1 MGPWTPL
8 LFFLLVPARAFADYG
23 MVSPD
28 AIDFGKLVF
37 QNDGDTVYDRRSSL
51 GGAQGYTV
59 SVGTGV
65 TQWWDC
71 VVELGYDHAPAGDQP
86 SRLTQAVIDSTFELS
101 RPGENFVDA
110 SLYVEYGQTV
120 MRSNTSGANE
130 FTIGPAIGKDIGPTT
145 HTLNLFVTRLLGPD
159 QTKTGLDVSYAW
171 QSRWNVWASLSPAI
185 EVYGEAGMLGHMPPF
200 SQQQLLAGPVLLGA
214 FDFADLGL
222 RGGGNFKYELG
233 WLFGATPATAGGT
246 LRWHLEVEI
255 PF

>member
-1 MGPWTPL
+1 
-8 LFFLLVPARAFADYG
+8 LVVPVRARADYG

-37 QNDGDTVYDRRSSL
+37 QHDGDTVYDRRSST

-71 VVELGYDHAPAGDQP
+71 VVELGYDHGPAGDQP
-86 SRLTQAVIDSTFELS
+86 SRLTQAVIESTFELS
-101 RPGENFVDA
+101 RPGEAFVDA

-120 MRSNTSGANE
+120 MHSNASGANE

-159 QTKTGLDVSYAW
+159 QNKPGLDVSYAW
-171 QSRWNVWASLSPAI
+171 QSRWNVWGPLSPAI
-185 EVYGEAGMLGHMPPF
+185 EVYGEAGTLGHMPRF
-200 SQQQLLAGPVLLGA
+200 SQQQLLAGPVVLGSVG
-214 FDFADLGL
+214 FEDLGL
-222 RGGGNFKYELG
+222 SGAGELKYELG
-233 WLFGATPATAGGT
+233 WLFGATQATAAGT